1 MQGVTEPPSDDT
13 TDETTKEVPV
23 ERLLVVSHA
32 PWDTARDLDLKR
44 LLLLVERRGGRGLY
58 LRMDKHRPVAERP
71 RPLDAV
77 APAGPWD
84 AREPWGGL
92 LPHPSLLAT
101 AAREW
106 LGGPT
111 AVLLGAHIRTPTL
124 QHFAPAH
131 FASCLYDGCLLPPG
145 VFWQLSMAD
154 AARMT
159 APPLSKHVPA
169 DEVPTAALL
178 IDDRVVAQEWALN
191 VAARA
196 PRLVWRA
203 VGPGAGPATRLANLV
218 PWDPTAAELLAAL
231 PGWRGL
237 GVCPD
242 RPLGNHGL
250 VRAWLPELARAGVTL
265 VGAARALPEWVRA
278 VQARRASDFTIAMG
292 AQALQPDR
300 RPYAPPQDADVA
312 QVLRQLAAR
321 AASPHPATPLPAAP
335 WDRA

>member
-1 MQGVTEPPSDDT
+1 MD
-13 TDETTKEVPV
+13 
-23 ERLLVVSHA
+23 RLLVVGHA
-32 PWDTARDLDLKR
+32 PWDAPLDLDLKR
-44 LLLLVERRGGRGLY
+44 LLVMVERRGGRGLY
-58 LRMDKHRPVAERP
+58 LRMDRHRPAAERP
-71 RPLDAV
+71 RVLEAP

-84 AREPWGGL
+84 AREPWAGV
-92 LPHPSLLAT
+92 LPHPAMLAA

-111 AVLLGAHIRTPTL
+111 VVLLGAHMRTPTL

-131 FASCLYDGCLLPPG
+131 FAACLYDGCLLPPG
-145 VFWQLSMAD
+145 VFWQLSMAGD
-154 AARMT
+154 ARL
-159 APPLSKHVPA
+159 APTPAPKRVPA

-178 IDDRVVAQEWALN
+178 VDDRVVAQEWAVT

-196 PRLVWRA
+196 PRIVWRA
-203 VGPGAGPATRLANLV
+203 VGPGAGPETHLANLV
-218 PWDPTAAELLAAL
+218 PWDPTAAELVAAL

-300 RPYAPPQDADVA
+300 RPYAPPQEADVA

-321 AASPHPATPLPAAP
+321 GARPHPVTPLPSDP
-335 WDRA
+335 WERA

>member
-1 MQGVTEPPSDDT
+1 MVG
-13 TDETTKEVPV
+13 
-23 ERLLVVSHA
+23 HA
-32 PWDTARDLDLKR
+32 PWEAPVDVDLKR

-58 LRMDKHRPVAERP
+58 LRMNRHRPVAERP
-71 RPLDAV
+71 RPLDAA

-84 AREPWGGL
+84 DQAPWAGVV
-92 LPHPSLLAT
+92 PHPAMLAA

-111 AVLLGAHIRTPTL
+111 AVLLGAHMRIPTL

-131 FASCLYDGCLLPPG
+131 FAHCLYDGCLLPAG
-145 VFWQLSMAD
+145 VLWQLAMAD
-154 AARMT
+154 EARLAPE
-159 APPLSKHVPA
+159 APPRQGLA

-178 IDDRVVAQEWALN
+178 VDDRAVAQEWARA

-203 VGPGAGPATRLANLV
+203 VGPGAGPKTRLPNLV

-242 RPLGNHGL
+242 RPLGNHAW
-250 VRAWLPELARAGVTL
+250 VRAWLPELARSGVTL
-265 VGAARALPEWVRA
+265 VGAAQGLPDWVRA
-278 VQARRASDFTIAMG
+278 VAARRASDFTIAMG
-292 AQALQPDR
+292 AQARQPDR
-300 RPYAPPQDADVA
+300 RPYAPVQVADVA
-312 QVLRQLAAR
+312 EVLKQLAVR
-321 AASPHPATPLPAAP
+321 AARPHPVTPLPSRPPDNA
-335 WDRA
+335 

>member
-1 MQGVTEPPSDDT
+1 MN
-13 TDETTKEVPV
+13 
-23 ERLLVVSHA
+23 RLLVVSHA
-32 PWDTARDLDLKR
+32 PWDAPLDLDLKR

-58 LRMDKHRPVAERP
+58 LRMNRHRPVAERP

-84 AREPWGGL
+84 DREPWAGV
-92 LPHPSLLAT
+92 LPHPAMLAT

-111 AVLLGAHIRTPTL
+111 AVLLGAHMRTPTL

-131 FASCLYDGCLLPPG
+131 FAHCLYDGCLLPPG
-145 VFWQLSMAD
+145 VLWQLAMAD
-154 AARMT
+154 DARLV
-159 APPLSKHVPA
+159 APLPPQRVLD

-178 IDDRVVAQEWALN
+178 VDDRAMAQEWAMN

-203 VGPGAGPATRLANLV
+203 VGPGAGHATRLANLV
-218 PWDPTAAELLAAL
+218 PWDPTATELLAAL

-265 VGAARALPEWVRA
+265 VGAARALPDWVRA
-278 VQARRASDFTIAMG
+278 VPARRASDFTIAMG

-300 RPYAPPQDADVA
+300 RPYAPEQEADVA

-321 AASPHPATPLPAAP
+321 AARPHPVTPFPSNP
-335 WDRA
+335 RDRT

>member
-1 MQGVTEPPSDDT
+1 MTIQSRGVSVD
-13 TDETTKEVPV
+13 
-23 ERLLVVSHA
+23 RLLVVSHA
-32 PWDTARDLDLKR
+32 PWDTPLDLDLKR
-44 LLLLVERRGGRGLY
+44 LLLLVERRGGRSLY
-58 LRMDKHRPVAERP
+58 LRMDKHGPVAERP
-71 RPLDAV
+71 RAVDA
-77 APAGPWD
+77 APPVGPWD
-84 AREPWGGL
+84 DRVPWAGV
-92 LPHPSLLAT
+92 LPHPAMLAA

-106 LGGPT
+106 LGGPA
-111 AVLLGAHIRTPTL
+111 AVLLGDHMRTPIL

-131 FASCLYDGCLLPPG
+131 FAQCLYDGCLLPPG
-145 VFWQLSMAD
+145 VLWQLSMAD
-154 AARMT
+154 DARLT
-159 APPLSKHVPA
+159 APLPPKRVPV

-178 IDDRVVAQEWALN
+178 VDDRAVAQEWAVT

-196 PRLVWRA
+196 PRLVWRV
-203 VGPGAGPATRLANLV
+203 VGPGARQQTRLANLV

-265 VGAARALPEWVRA
+265 VGAARALPAWVRA

-321 AASPHPATPLPAAP
+321 AARPHPVTPLPVPPSDQA
-335 WDRA
+335 